1 MAGLNFRGPQFL
13 DGSHPLMLWSALFVL
28 LIISAFFSGSE
39 TGMMSL
45 NRYRL
50 RHQRKKSSGAR
61 RAAKLLAMPDRLIG
75 LILIGNNAVNILA
88 AIIANMLAII
98 YVGEAAAPWVATASL
113 TVAVL
118 VFSEVTPKTI
128 AAQNPEWFA
137 FKASH
142 ILKPLLQILSPLVW
156 LVNKLTNALISVLG
170 FDPSKDRDD
179 GLDTEEL
186 KSLVDISAHKISDSH
201 QGMLKGILDLE
212 TVTVEDIMIPRNEIT
227 GLNLE
232 DSIEDLMDTI
242 VSSEYS
248 RQPLFDGDINNI
260 VGIFHA
266 RKANHLLRSEKVT
279 HGAIKR
285 FAETPYFIPESTTL
299 TNQLLNFKKT
309 RKKFA
314 VVVDEYGEVQGLITL
329 EDILEEIVGD
339 FTTNTADDIEE
350 IVARDNGVYI
360 INGAATIREINKATG
375 WELPTDGPKT
385 LNGLALE
392 QLESIPD
399 GNVSFSLD
407 GYRFE
412 TEQINETMI
421 KQFAVICTQPKT
433 VTEEPSE

>member
-1 MAGLNFRGPQFL
+1 L
-13 DGSHPLMLWSALFVL
+13 DGSHPWVLWLTLVALLAV
-28 LIISAFFSGSE
+28 SAFFSGSE

-113 TVAVL
+113 TIMVL

-142 ILKPLLQILSPLVW
+142 ILKPMLQLLTPLVW
-156 LVNKLTNALISVLG
+156 AVNRLTNALISLLG
-170 FDPSKDRDD
+170 FDPNKDRDD
-179 GLDTEEL
+179 ALDNEEL
-186 KSLVDISAHKISDSH
+186 KSLVDISGHKLSEGK
-201 QGMLKGILDLE
+201 QGMLKAILDLE
-212 TVTVEDIMIPRNEIT
+212 NVTVEDIMIPRNEVK
-227 GLNLE
+227 GLDLE
-232 DSIEDLMDTI
+232 DNIDDLMNNI
-242 VSSEYS
+242 LSSEYT
-248 RQPLFDGDINNI
+248 RQPLYEGDINNI
-260 VGIFHA
+260 IGIFHA
-266 RKANHLLRSEKVT
+266 RKASHLLRSETVT
-279 HGAIKR
+279 HNAIKR
-285 FAETPYFIPESTTL
+285 FAEEAYFIPECTTL
-299 TNQLLNFKKT
+299 TTQLLNFKET
-309 RKKFA
+309 RKRFA
-314 VVVDEYGEVQGLITL
+314 VVVDEYGEVQGLVTL

-339 FTTNTADDIEE
+339 FTTNTADDVDEVI
-350 IVARDNGVYI
+350 ARKDGSYVI
-360 INGAATIREINKATG
+360 DGAATVREINKATG
-375 WELPTDGPKT
+375 WKLPTDGPKT

-399 GNVSFSLD
+399 GNVSFMVD

-412 TEQINETMI
+412 TEDINGTMI
-421 KQFAVICTQPKT
+421 KKVAVICLKPKKAP
-433 VTEEPSE
+433 EE

>member
-1 MAGLNFRGPQFL
+1 M
-13 DGSHPLMLWSALFVL
+13 DGSHPLVLWLTLVVL
-28 LIISAFFSGSE
+28 LVISAFFSGSE

-50 RHQRKKSSGAR
+50 RHQRKKSAGAR
-61 RAAKLLAMPDRLIG
+61 RAAKLLAKPDRLIG

-88 AIIANMLAII
+88 AIIANMLAIL

-113 TVAVL
+113 TITVL

-137 FKASH
+137 FRASH
-142 ILKPLLQILSPLVW
+142 ILKPLLQLLTPLVW
-156 LVNKLTNALISVLG
+156 LVNKLTNAVISLLG

-186 KSLVDISAHKISDSH
+186 KSLVDVSGHKLSDSN

-212 TVTVEDIMIPRNEIT
+212 NVTVEDIMIPRSEIK
-227 GLNLE
+227 GLDLE
-232 DSIEDLMDTI
+232 DSIDELMNTI
-242 VSSEYS
+242 VSSEYT
-248 RQPLFDGDINNI
+248 RQPLYEGDINNI
-260 VGIFHA
+260 VGIFHV
-266 RKANHLLRSEKVT
+266 RKANHLLRSEQVT
-279 HGAIKR
+279 HSAIKR
-285 FAETPYFIPESTTL
+285 FAEDAYFIPESTTL
-299 TNQLLNFKKT
+299 TQQLLNFKKN
-309 RKKFA
+309 RNRFA
-314 VVVDEYGEVQGLITL
+314 VVVDEYGEVQGLVTL

-339 FTTNTADDIEE
+339 FTTNTADEVEE
-350 IVARDNGVYI
+350 VIPRGDDRYEIYGV
-360 INGAATIREINKATG
+360 ATIREINKATG
-375 WELPTDGPKT
+375 WALPTDGPKT

-399 GNVSFSLD
+399 GNVSFLID

-421 KQFAVICTQPKT
+421 KTVIVTCLKPKQAPQ
-433 VTEEPSE
+433 E

>member
-1 MAGLNFRGPQFL
+1 
-13 DGSHPLMLWSALFVL
+13 MLWSTLLALLVV
-28 LIISAFFSGSE
+28 SAFFSGSE

-113 TVAVL
+113 TIMVL

-142 ILKPLLQILSPLVW
+142 ILKPMLQLLTPLVW
-156 LVNKLTNALISVLG
+156 AVNKLTNSLISLLG
-170 FDPSKDRDD
+170 FDPNKDRDD
-179 GLDTEEL
+179 ALDNEEL
-186 KSLVDISAHKISDSH
+186 KSLVDISGHKLSEGK
-201 QGMLKGILDLE
+201 QGMLRAILDLE
-212 TVTVEDIMIPRNEIT
+212 NVTVEDIMIPRNEVK
-227 GLNLE
+227 GLDLE
-232 DSIEDLMDTI
+232 DNIDDLMNNI
-242 VSSEYS
+242 LSSEYT
-248 RQPLFDGDINNI
+248 RQPLYEGDINNI

-266 RKANHLLRSEKVT
+266 RKANHLLRSETVT
-279 HGAIKR
+279 HKAIKR
-285 FAETPYFIPESTTL
+285 FAEEAYFIPESTTL
-299 TNQLLNFKKT
+299 TTQLLNFKET
-309 RKKFA
+309 RKRFA
-314 VVVDEYGEVQGLITL
+314 VVVDEYGEVQGLVTL

-339 FTTNTADDIEE
+339 FTTNTADDIDEV
-350 IVARDNGVYI
+350 IARKDGSYVI
-360 INGAATIREINKATG
+360 DGAATVREINKATG

-399 GNVSFSLD
+399 GNVSFTV
-407 GYRFE
+407 GAFRFE
-412 TEQINETMI
+412 TEEINGTMI
-421 KQFAVICTQPKT
+421 KKVAVICLKPKKAL
-433 VTEEPSE
+433 EE